1 MSLLV
6 GLLVSAWVGITAI
19 LSVQNAKLVS
29 LQFLGLQSIQIPL
42 GVLLAFAMIVGLW
55 SVILLRPI
63 WRLTAPRRQ
72 DKRPAK
78 SIP

>member
-1 MSLLV
+1 MSLLL
-6 GLLVSAWVGITAI
+6 GLLVSAWVGIAAI

-42 GVLLAFAMIVGLW
+42 GVLLAFAMMAGLW

-63 WRLTAPRRQ
+63 WRLTAPRHH
-72 DKRPAK
+72 DKRPTK
-78 SIP
+78 SIS